1 MGGQEVA
8 EFIDPVLREWNL
20 DLLSNFV
27 PESER
32 EAISQINMGP
42 LMKPDKLVWL
52 FEMNGSYFVSLVI
65 SGVITAYPL

>member
-8 EFIDPVLREWNL
+8 EFIDLVLREWNL